1 MLFEKIFKFL
11 SKSIISNFLGNLQL
25 IKLILNGTGP
35 YEKVFLIKKNLFI
48 PPLIHNQYVV
58 DFKQKT
64 SLFIS
69 FFSKQ
74 WTHIKTGSNLTTQIL
89 RRTNES
95 LNNIN
100 FIEDDIL
107 SIIRKLDPNRAWTW
121 SNQHSHVTKLCQS
134 SFQIVAFEFFF
145 FYRVRSLPN
154 WIEDGQMH
162 VVLIHKRD
170 DKQNVRN

>member
-64 SLFIS
+64 SLFNS

-74 WTHIKTGSNLTTQIL
+74 
-89 RRTNES
+89 
-95 LNNIN
+95 
-100 FIEDDIL
+100 
-107 SIIRKLDPNRAWTW
+107 
-121 SNQHSHVTKLCQS
+121 
-134 SFQIVAFEFFF
+134 
-145 FYRVRSLPN
+145 
-154 WIEDGQMH
+154 
-162 VVLIHKRD
+162 
-170 DKQNVRN
+170 